1 MSDINTLWFPLVQE
15 QEDSEGDLPK
25 DTDKNVAQKF
35 KTFELTLKDI
45 QNILTYWDRKQ
56 GVLLHHIGAEDM
68 SHEDGAD
75 QRQVPSGGR
84 RGRKDR
90 ERERAEK
97 ERAERERLER

>member
-1 MSDINTLWFPLVQE
+1 MDKRRRNLLSDINTLWFPLVQE

-56 GVLLHHIGAEDM
+56 GVLPWEC
-68 SHEDGAD
+68 
-75 QRQVPSGGR
+75 R
-84 RGRKDR
+84 RGCHV
-90 ERERAEK
+90 
-97 ERAERERLER
+97 